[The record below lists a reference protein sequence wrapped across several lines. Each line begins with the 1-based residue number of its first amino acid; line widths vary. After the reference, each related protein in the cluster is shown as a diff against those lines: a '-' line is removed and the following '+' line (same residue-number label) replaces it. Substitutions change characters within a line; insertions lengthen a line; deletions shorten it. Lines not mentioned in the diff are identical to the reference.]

1 MILADLLSAERGT
14 HLKAF
19 KDYERSL
26 LDPISLEQRQLSKL
40 ISKRVVLL
48 SGVQLG
54 DRIAMEAGL
63 PTFSNAPFDARQLD
77 TFKIE
82 TCPLPYGPKM

>member
-1 MILADLLSAERGT
+1 MLADLLSAERGT
-14 HLKAF
+14 HLKSF

-40 ISKRVVLL
+40 ISKRVVQL
-48 SGVQLG
+48 SGVPLG

-63 PTFSNAPFDARQLD
+63 PAFSKDSFDARQLD
-77 TFKIE
+77 TFRIE